1 MKRRPK
7 ARSGPGLGVAIV
19 DPTTLLGRDVR
30 SILEERGFPAS
41 HVALFQ
47 SEQAEEGLLTEDDG
61 EAAFV
66 APLTSNALED
76 SRIAFLCGRAAD
88 TSRFLATRHA
98 DGCLA
103 IDLSG
108 LRAGGPFVTPAEDE
122 GGAPLPPGSL
132 YLTYD
137 PTAFVVA
144 DALRRLDALTRVAA
158 VTVVVDRPVSELGR
172 AALDEMFQQAISL
185 ASFRTVPKDVLKTQA
200 AFNFYYPD
208 DSDAVEER
216 IAEDLLQLFGRE
228 IPLTLFTARAGVFHG
243 HHVRIEA
250 RFDGE
255 APPQPAVAKALFSNS
270 AFSDV
275 DPEDLS
281 GPVES
286 AGRDETLV
294 LRLVSSGSTVKIAL
308 AADHLRRAGA
318 LLGVRLAEQ
327 AVRER
332 ALLADA

>member
-1 MKRRPK
+1 MKKPRG
-7 ARSGPGLGVAIV
+7 RSGPTLPVAIV

-30 SILEERGFPAS
+30 SILEERAFPAS
-41 HVALFQ
+41 HVELFQ
-47 SEQAEEGLLTEDDG
+47 SQQADEGLLTEDDG

-66 APLTSNALED
+66 APLTPESLAD
-76 SRIAFLCGRAAD
+76 SRIAFFCGRATD
-88 TSRFLATRHA
+88 TSRFLAQRRGDA
-98 DGCLA
+98 CLA

-108 LRAGGPFVTPAEDE
+108 LRTGGPFVVPSDDESVPA
-122 GGAPLPPGSL
+122 LPAGNL
-132 YLTYD
+132 FLTYD
-137 PTAFVVA
+137 PTALVVA
-144 DALRRLDALTRVAA
+144 DALERVDSVSPLAA
-158 VTVVVDRPVSELGR
+158 ATVVVDRPVSELGR
-172 AALDEMFQQAISL
+172 AALDELFQQAISL
-185 ASFRTVPKDVLKTQA
+185 ASFRTAPKDVLGTQA

-216 IAEDLLQLFGRE
+216 MREDLRNLLGRE
-228 IPLTLFTARAGVFHG
+228 IPLTLFSARAGVFHG
-243 HHVRIEA
+243 HHIRIEA
-250 RFDGE
+250 RFDGD
-255 APPQPAVAKALFSNS
+255 APPRAAVAKALFTNS

-294 LRLVSSGSTVKIAL
+294 LRVASSGHTAKIAL